1 MIRKNA
7 LLMASALTALIL
19 VLVGGV
25 AARLSD
31 EASAQGA
38 QVEAASMGLDEQALA
53 TIVAEREN
61 AYRQM
66 IDQANQLLA
75 DTSANSAAP
84 AFAISA
90 DTAVAIVLTTV
101 RGGELIKP
109 PELVDYMGA
118 AAYEV
123 SLVQGLVYVDANTG
137 KILANGAI
145 PVVVVVED
153 DSDSGGGGGGSS
165 YEDDDDHED
174 HDDDE
179 DDEDH
184 EDHEDHEDEDGH
196 EDDD

>member
-7 LLMASALTALIL
+7 LLMAAALTAFVL
-19 VLVGGV
+19 VLIGGV
-25 AARLSD
+25 AGKLSSVASAAEGQPSTPSAAVD
-31 EASAQGA
+31 EA
-38 QVEAASMGLDEQALA
+38 ALA
-53 TIVAEREN
+53 AVMQEREG

-75 DTSANSAAP
+75 ATAEAP
-84 AFAISA
+84 VGPTYPVSA

-101 RGGELIKP
+101 RGGELQQP

-145 PVVVVVED
+145 PQVVVVED
-153 DSDSGGGGGGSS
+153 NSGGNKGGGSS
-165 YEDDDDHED
+165 GSGHYDDG
-174 HDDDE
+174 
-179 DDEDH
+179 
-184 EDHEDHEDEDGH
+184 DHEDEH
-196 EDDD
+196 EDGDD

>member
-1 MIRKNA
+1 MIHKNA

-25 AARLSD
+25 ATRLSD
-31 EASAQGA
+31 NASAQGA
-38 QVEAASMGLDEQALA
+38 EVDAASTGLDEQTLT
-53 TIVAEREN
+53 TIMQEREN

-75 DTSANSAAP
+75 GTPADSGAP
-84 AFAISA
+84 AFSISA

-101 RGGELIKP
+101 RGGELQKP

-145 PVVVVVED
+145 PVVIVVEEES
-153 DSDSGGGGGGSS
+153 SDSGNGGSS
-165 YEDDDDHED
+165 YSDDDHED
-174 HDDDE
+174 D
-179 DDEDH
+179 
-184 EDHEDHEDEDGH
+184 DHEDEDHGD
-196 EDDD
+196 EDGPEGDD

>member
-1 MIRKNA
+1 MVIP
-7 LLMASALTALIL
+7 ASRRPA
-19 VLVGGV
+19 G
-25 AARLSD
+25 
-31 EASAQGA
+31 
-38 QVEAASMGLDEQALA
+38 
-53 TIVAEREN
+53 IVATVRP
-61 AYRQM
+61 A
-66 IDQANQLLA
+66 
-75 DTSANSAAP
+75 TSLRRNSAAP

-101 RGGELIKP
+101 RGGEIIKP

>member
-7 LLMASALTALIL
+7 LLLASGLTAFIL

-25 AARLSD
+25 ATRLSTV
-31 EASAQGA
+31 ASAQGV
-38 QVEAASMGLDEQALA
+38 QEEAASTELDEQALSSL
-53 TIVAEREN
+53 VQQREE
-61 AYRQM
+61 AYRQI

-75 DTSANSAAP
+75 ATPNTVVAP
-84 AFAISA
+84 AFSISA
-90 DTAVAIVLTTV
+90 DTALAIVLTTV
-101 RGGELIKP
+101 RGGELVKP

-153 DSDSGGGGGGSS
+153 GSDDGGSGGSS
-165 YEDDDDHED
+165 FSDDD
-174 HDDDE
+174 HDDDH
-179 DDEDH
+179 DED
-184 EDHEDHEDEDGH
+184 EDHEDEDH
-196 EDDD
+196 EDEDHEDED

>member
-1 MIRKNA
+1 
-7 LLMASALTALIL
+7 MASALTALIL

-25 AARLSD
+25 ATRLSED
-31 EASAQGA
+31 ASAQGA
-38 QVEAASMGLDEQALA
+38 QVEAAGFALDEQALA
-53 TIVAEREN
+53 TIVQEREN

-75 DTSANSAAP
+75 ETSADSPAP
-84 AFAISA
+84 SFAISA

-101 RGGELIKP
+101 RGGELTKP

-145 PVVVVVED
+145 PVIVVVED
-153 DSDSGGGGGGSS
+153 DSDNGGGGGSS
-165 YEDDDDHED
+165 YSDDDHED
-174 HDDDE
+174 D
-179 DDEDH
+179 DH
-184 EDHEDHEDEDGH
+184 EDEDHEDEDH
-196 EDDD
+196 EDEH

>member
-38 QVEAASMGLDEQALA
+38 QVEAASVGLDEQALA

-75 DTSANSAAP
+75 GTSANSAAP

-153 DSDSGGGGGGSS
+153 DSDSGGGGGGGSS
-165 YEDDDDHED
+165 YNDDDDHED
-174 HDDDE
+174 HEDE
-179 DDEDH
+179 
-184 EDHEDHEDEDGH
+184 EDHEDHEDEDGP
-196 EDDD
+196 EDHG

>member
-25 AARLSD
+25 AASLPGD
-31 EASAQGA
+31 ASAQDAEGA
-38 QVEAASMGLDEQALA
+38 AEAALDGQTLM
-53 TIVAEREN
+53 TIMQQREA
-61 AYRQM
+61 AYQEI

-75 DTSANSAAP
+75 EVPAGSVAP
-84 AFAISA
+84 TFPISA

-101 RGGELIKP
+101 RGGSLQKP

-145 PVVVVVED
+145 PVVVVVEEEG
-153 DSDSGGGGGGSS
+153 SGSAGGGSDYS
-165 YEDDDDHED
+165 DDDHED
-174 HDDDE
+174 E
-179 DDEDH
+179 DHEDEDH
-184 EDHEDHEDEDGH
+184 EDEDHEDEDGP
-196 EDDD
+196 EDGD

>member
-25 AARLSD
+25 AASLPSD
-31 EASAQGA
+31 ASAQDAQGEEAGA
-38 QVEAASMGLDEQALA
+38 AVDEQALM
-53 TIVAEREN
+53 TIVQEREA
-61 AYRQM
+61 AYREL

-75 DTSANSAAP
+75 ETPAVSVAP
-84 AFAISA
+84 TFPISA

-101 RGGELIKP
+101 RGGSLEKP

-153 DSDSGGGGGGSS
+153 DSD
-165 YEDDDDHED
+165 
-174 HDDDE
+174 
-179 DDEDH
+179 
-184 EDHEDHEDEDGH
+184 
-196 EDDD
+196 

>member
-25 AARLSD
+25 ATRLSD
-31 EASAQGA
+31 DASAQGA
-38 QVEAASMGLDEQALA
+38 QVDAASTGLDEQALA
-53 TIVAEREN
+53 VMQEREN

-75 DTSANSAAP
+75 GTPADSGAP
-84 AFAISA
+84 TFPISA

-101 RGGELIKP
+101 RGGELQKP

-145 PVVVVVED
+145 PVVVVIEEPS
-153 DSDSGGGGGGSS
+153 SDSGSGGSS
-165 YEDDDDHED
+165 YSDDDHED
-174 HDDDE
+174 
-179 DDEDH
+179 
-184 EDHEDHEDEDGH
+184 EDHEDEDGPEDH
-196 EDDD
+196 EDEDGPEDDD

>member
-7 LLMASALTALIL
+7 LLMASALTAFIL

-25 AARLSD
+25 ATRLSQG
-31 EASAQGA
+31 ASAQGA
-38 QVEAASMGLDEQALA
+38 GVEATSTAVDEQQLA
-53 TIVAEREN
+53 TIMQEREN

-75 DTSANSAAP
+75 ATPTATVAP
-84 AFAISA
+84 AFSISA
-90 DTAVAIVLTTV
+90 DTAVAIVLTNV
-101 RGGELIKP
+101 RGGELVKP

-145 PVVVVVED
+145 PVVVVAQD
-153 DSDSGGGGGGSS
+153 KSSDGGSGGSS
-165 YEDDDDHED
+165 HSHADG
-174 HDDDE
+174 
-179 DDEDH
+179 
-184 EDHEDHEDEDGH
+184 EDGH
-196 EDDD
+196 HEDDGSEHDD

>member
-38 QVEAASMGLDEQALA
+38 QVEAANMGLDEQALA

-75 DTSANSAAP
+75 GTSANSAAP

-153 DSDSGGGGGGSS
+153 DSDSGGGGGGGSS
-165 YEDDDDHED
+165 YNDDDDHED
-174 HDDDE
+174 HEDE
-179 DDEDH
+179 
-184 EDHEDHEDEDGH
+184 EDHEDHEDEDGP
-196 EDDD
+196 EDHG

>member
-1 MIRKNA
+1 MVRKNA
-7 LLMASALTALIL
+7 LLMASALTAFIL

-31 EASAQGA
+31 NASAQGA
-38 QVEAASMGLDEQALA
+38 QVEAASAGLDEQALA
-53 TIVAEREN
+53 TIVQQRED

-75 DTSANSAAP
+75 ETPGEPAAP
-84 AFAISA
+84 AFSISA

-101 RGGELIKP
+101 RGGELVKP

-118 AAYEV
+118 AAWEV

-153 DSDSGGGGGGSS
+153 DGDGNGGGSPS
-165 YEDDDDHED
+165 NSDDDHED
-174 HDDDE
+174 D
-179 DDEDH
+179 DH
-184 EDHEDHEDEDGH
+184 EDEDHEDEDGP
-196 EDDD
+196 EDGD